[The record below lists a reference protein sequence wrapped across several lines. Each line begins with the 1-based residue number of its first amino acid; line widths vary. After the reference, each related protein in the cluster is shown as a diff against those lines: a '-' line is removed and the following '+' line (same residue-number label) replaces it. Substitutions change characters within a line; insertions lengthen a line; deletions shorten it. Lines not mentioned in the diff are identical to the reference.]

1 MGLTVKTQYR
11 TNGQASHR
19 YWKLVTFSLR
29 AHLSLLL
36 KHACTFTGFTLIMAI
51 LASQTFTCAGWP

>member
-19 YWKLVTFSLR
+19 YWKLVTLPLR
-29 AHLSLLL
+29 AHLSL
-36 KHACTFTGFTLIMAI
+36 HACTFTGFTLIIAI
-51 LASQTFTCAGWP
+51 LASKTFTCAGWP

>member
-19 YWKLVTFSLR
+19 YWKLVTLPLR
-29 AHLSLLL
+29 AHLSLY
-36 KHACTFTGFTLIMAI
+36 ACTFTGFTLIMAI
-51 LASQTFTCAGWP
+51 LASKTFTCAGWP